1 MRKTKLVRCTLA
13 REGDNLGEDDGN
25 VRFVPLEEFKL
36 WSFLMEKK
44 HGFKIKKAEA
54 SLWFDED
61 VYEDWQ
67 KNYQKERLEPVK
79 ELIINWYSPADD
91 AVLPIRRYILEKDF
105 ERVKEILMNHYPDSV
120 IYEGKSEYT
129 MKEVEERPGYFV
141 RKAGG

>member
-1 MRKTKLVRCTLA
+1 MACITILPCIMNISIFGYTICIIRL
-13 REGDNLGEDDGN
+13 
-25 VRFVPLEEFKL
+25 
-36 WSFLMEKK
+36 FLCR
-44 HGFKIKKAEA
+44 
-54 SLWFDED
+54 
-61 VYEDWQ
+61 YQDWQ

-105 ERVKEILMNHYPDSV
+105 ERVKEILMNHYPDAV

-141 RKAGG
+141 RKAG

>member
-1 MRKTKLVRCTLA
+1 MRTGR
-13 REGDNLGEDDGN
+13 RI
-25 VRFVPLEEFKL
+25 
-36 WSFLMEKK
+36 
-44 HGFKIKKAEA
+44 IKRSGW
-54 SLWFDED
+54 SLW
-61 VYEDWQ
+61 
-67 KNYQKERLEPVK
+67 K

-141 RKAGG
+141 RKAV